1 MKKTMFELLNDSHT
15 SGGHLTYLENLY
27 EQFLASPDSVADDW
41 KNFFSELREGS
52 TEVNHS
58 KIIESFREKKRA
70 RHSEKTSPASKVKDL
85 QSDIA
90 NLAIKTFRDFGHTEA
105 NLDPLGIAEKVPHS

>member
-27 EQFLASPDSVADDW
+27 EQFLASPNSVDNDW

-52 TEVNHS
+52 IEVNHS
-58 KIIESFREKKRA
+58 KIIESFRDKKRT
-70 RHSEKTSPASKVKDL
+70 RKTQKTKDDSKKGKKGKDL
-85 QSDIA
+85 STHHD
-90 NLAIKTFRDFGHTEA
+90 NCL
-105 NLDPLGIAEKVPHS
+105 

>member
-27 EQFLASPDSVADDW
+27 EQFLASPDSVSDDW

-52 TEVNHS
+52 SEVNHS
-58 KIIESFREKKRA
+58 KIIESFREKKEQDTQKRL
-70 RHSEKTSPASKVKDL
+70 RLLPRLKIYNLTL
-85 QSDIA
+85 QT
-90 NLAIKTFRDFGHTEA
+90 LQ
-105 NLDPLGIAEKVPHS
+105 

>member
-41 KNFFSELREGS
+41 KNFACMGIYLFPDY
-52 TEVNHS
+52 
-58 KIIESFREKKRA
+58 ICI
-70 RHSEKTSPASKVKDL
+70 
-85 QSDIA
+85 
-90 NLAIKTFRDFGHTEA
+90 NL
-105 NLDPLGIAEKVPHS
+105 L

>member
-41 KNFFSELREGS
+41 K
-52 TEVNHS
+52 
-58 KIIESFREKKRA
+58 ISF
-70 RHSEKTSPASKVKDL
+70 
-85 QSDIA
+85 Q
-90 NLAIKTFRDFGHTEA
+90 N
-105 NLDPLGIAEKVPHS
+105 